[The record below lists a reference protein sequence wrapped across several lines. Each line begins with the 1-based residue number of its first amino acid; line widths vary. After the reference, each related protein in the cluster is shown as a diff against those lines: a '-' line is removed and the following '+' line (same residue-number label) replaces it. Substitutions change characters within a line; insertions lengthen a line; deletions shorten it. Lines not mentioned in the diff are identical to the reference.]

1 MIAHLIHRCV
11 HRARPSLTRL
21 SFSPRADQQYEET
34 EADAKWR
41 EEQEA
46 EWERQQ
52 AAEREAAEKA
62 KAEVSNQDHL

>member
-1 MIAHLIHRCV
+1 MNDRTSHPALY
-11 HRARPSLTRL
+11 APLPSFADSL
-21 SFSPRADQQYEET
+21 ADQQYEET

-52 AAEREAAEKA
+52 AAEREAAEKE
-62 KAEVSNQDHL
+62 KAEVSDQHRS